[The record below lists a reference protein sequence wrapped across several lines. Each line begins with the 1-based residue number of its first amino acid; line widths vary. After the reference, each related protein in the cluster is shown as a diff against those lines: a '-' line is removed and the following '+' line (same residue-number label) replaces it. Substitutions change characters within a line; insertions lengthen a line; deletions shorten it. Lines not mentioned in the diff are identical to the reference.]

1 MIDQLSRDPGG
12 NKGRIDFLPPSPDPT
27 TATFSPKTS
36 TPPPPPSAIPGQF
49 EDAPS
54 PRKSP
59 PTPISVSRTQ
69 NIPAGGFSPK
79 RHHVV
84 RQGYGRKPSGDL
96 LGSGGVT
103 ISPSAASFA
112 SSHSGGGG
120 SGKPVED
127 RLQALMD
134 RLVSS
139 GATRKV

>member
-1 MIDQLSRDPGG
+1 MLS
-12 NKGRIDFLPPSPDPT
+12 
-27 TATFSPKTS
+27 A
-36 TPPPPPSAIPGQF
+36 PGQF

-54 PRKSP
+54 PGRNPAPSP
-59 PTPISVSRTQ
+59 IVVARTN

-79 RHHVV
+79 RQKHI
-84 RQGYGRKPSGDL
+84 RQGGFGRPGGGS
-96 LGSGGVT
+96 LGGGVGN
-103 ISPSAASFA
+103 SPSAASFA
-112 SSHSGGGG
+112 SSQSGGVA